1 MTPEAHFFDRRSP
14 VINTLN
20 FMANHAKLLGHP
32 VRLLLLLPGL
42 LAACQQKSK
51 PEGQAATVSTPTQT
65 VALPA
70 PTESRNKFSEVIGW
84 PSGKTPLPPA
94 GFTVT
99 EFASGLQNPRWA
111 YVLPN
116 GDVLVAEAQTER
128 KGVKKIGAE
137 LSGRSKS
144 EAEGKSANRITLL
157 RDANGDG
164 KPEVREV
171 FVSGLNQ
178 PFGMLLIG
186 NAFYVANTDGILTFP
201 YQPGQTKLTGAGRKI
216 LDLPAGGYNNHWTRN
231 LLASADGS
239 KIYVSV
245 GSGSNVGENGMEHE
259 VRRACILEINPDGS
273 GERIYASGLRNP
285 VGMAWAPGTG
295 TLWTAVNE
303 RDELGDELVPDYL
316 TGVKEGAFYG
326 WPYAY
331 FGPHEDPRRKGEKPD
346 LVQKTIPPDVPL
358 GAHTA
363 SLGLAFYEGKTFPA
377 PFREGAFVG
386 QHGSWNR
393 SALSGYKVV
402 FVPFKDGKP
411 AGQPQDFLTG
421 FVANADSGE
430 VYGRPVGVFNLPDG
444 SLLVTDDAGGKL
456 WRVQASGGATAL
468 R

>member
-1 MTPEAHFFDRRSP
+1 MIRS
-14 VINTLN
+14 
-20 FMANHAKLLGHP
+20 FAA
-32 VRLLLLLPGL
+32 
-42 LAACQQKSK
+42 LAALVLAVACQQKTK
-51 PEGQAATVSTPTQT
+51 REGHAATVSTLTQT
-65 VALPA
+65 VDLPA
-70 PTESRNKFSEVIGW
+70 PTESKNKFSEVVGW
-84 PSGKTPLPPA
+84 PPGQTPVAPA

-99 EFASGLQNPRWA
+99 EFAADLQNPRWA
-111 YVLPN
+111 CVLPN

-128 KGVKKIGAE
+128 KGLKKIEAK
-137 LSGRSKS
+137 LSGRAKS
-144 EAEGKSANRITLL
+144 GAEGKSANRITLL

-164 KPEVREV
+164 QPEVREV
-171 FVSGLNQ
+171 FLTGLNQ
-178 PFGMLLIG
+178 PFGMLLLG
-186 NAFYVANTDGILTFP
+186 STFYVANTDGILTFP
-201 YQPGQTKLTGAGRKI
+201 YQPGQTRLTGAGRKI

-303 RDELGDELVPDYL
+303 RDGLGDDLVPDYI
-316 TGVKEGAFYG
+316 TSVKEGAFYG

-358 GAHTA
+358 GSHTA
-363 SLGLAFYEGKTFPA
+363 SLGLAFYTGDAFPETH
-377 PFREGAFVG
+377 RQGAFVG

-393 SALSGYKVV
+393 SQFSGYKVV
-402 FVPFKDGKP
+402 FVPFAGGKP
-411 AGQPQDFLTG
+411 AGKPQDFLTG
-421 FVANADSGE
+421 FVANAEAGQ

-456 WRVQASGGATAL
+456 WRVRATGSNATA
-468 R
+468 RR